1 MKILSLRLKN
11 LNSLKDEWAIDFT
24 ASPFK
29 ENGLFAITGSTGA
42 GKSTLLDAICL
53 ALYHETPRLKSIT
66 ASSNE
71 IMTRHT
77 NECMAE
83 VTFEVKGKAYR
94 AFWSQRKA
102 ASGRLQAAQVELA
115 EIDGKILASQVNE
128 KKRLIEE
135 ITGLDFGRFTK
146 SMLLAQGGFA
156 AFLNA
161 DASERAGLLEKLTG
175 TDVYGLISQKVFER
189 HKTEAESLRT
199 LRLKADMVSVMSE
212 TLRVEKETQLADVDS
227 ELAKKKQ
234 LAGELQVSLQWF
246 ADIDALA
253 NKRLATETSV
263 NAQKQLLVAAKPELD
278 RLAMHAPAADIAI
291 VFEQLQHSKA
301 ACGHLQE
308 KQQDLAKQ
316 SQQQKEQLVSLTW
329 QGWQS
334 ARHLQARYLHNQAD
348 LQNQLTE
355 LDGWLSAHPH
365 FSLLQTE
372 LGAWQVSY
380 QGINDLAAQ
389 IAKQTTQIQA
399 VEDDINKASASYQLL
414 VQTVAEHASAV
425 NQTQAILAEKS
436 EQLSV
441 ILAGESIANVQTAYQ
456 AKLLDKQRWE
466 SLIQLAKQRQQLLS
480 QKEQLLRD
488 VALNEADFNR
498 EQSLLDGYSKQVMSL
513 TEQVADKQ
521 QLLVQAQLIRS
532 LESHRAHL
540 KAGEECPLCGATSHP
555 FVTAYQTDQAPEV
568 ESRLTALQAE
578 LVELSEQKSACQ
590 ARLAALQERLQSQV
604 QQREQISADEQAQAG
619 EWLLVAGYLLVA
631 DDAWQEKTT
640 LDALFTAFMDVLNKM
655 QTVVQLAL
663 SVDAEIQ
670 SFKQAF
676 DAANIQL
683 NEQQFAVQ
691 IAQQHIAHLHLQ
703 LSELQVSQRESAQ
716 QHLQLQEQLIAKIV
730 AAGFVLDLPLDEW
743 LPARMNDLALWT
755 AQQTKAQQF
764 RQQLTALELT
774 LATCNPLVE
783 SWQQKWHAFAMSDD
797 AMPTIDTAGE
807 LPQLTLALQ
816 QVSSL
821 QANYQATMA
830 QLAMGESL
838 IIEAQTNVTQLAERW
853 ADTLSSSPFAD
864 EDAFLAARLTDEL
877 VAQLTLQAKRLN
889 DGLLTAEALLAD
901 IVLQQET
908 LLAKSLTDM
917 PKEDVLAR
925 WQTTEQDKERLTGEM
940 ATLKALLAADVSA
953 RAQFAEQMVAI
964 ASQEKTCD
972 LWARLNDLI
981 GSQSGDK
988 YRRFAQGLT
997 LDHLIYLANSHLRR
1011 LQGRYQLQRK
1021 ASGELEMEIEDT
1033 WQADARRDTRTLS
1046 GGESFLVSLALALA
1060 LSDLVSQKTSID
1072 SLFLDEG
1079 FGTLDAETLSVALD
1093 ALDNLNAAGKS
1104 IGIISHIE
1112 GLKERIP
1119 VQIVIQKGAGI
1130 GTSQIRIKS

>member
-77 NECMAE
+77 SECMAE

-128 KKRLIEE
+128 KKRLIDE

-161 DASERAGLLEKLTG
+161 DASERASLLEKLTG

-189 HKTEAESLRT
+189 HKSEAESLRT

-227 ELAKKKQ
+227 QLAKKKQ

-246 ADIDALA
+246 AEIDALA
-253 NKRLATETSV
+253 NKRLAAETSV
-263 NAQKQLLVAAKPELD
+263 NTQKQLLVVAKPELD

-355 LDGWLSAHPH
+355 IDGWLSAHPH

-399 VEDDINKASASYQLL
+399 VEDDINKASASYQQL

-425 NQTQAILAEKS
+425 NQTQATLAEKS

-441 ILAGESIANVQTAYQ
+441 ILAGDTIENVQTAYQ

-498 EQSLLDGYSKQVMSL
+498 EQSLLDEYSKQVLSL

-532 LESHRAHL
+532 LESHREHL
-540 KAGEECPLCGATSHP
+540 KAGEECPLCGSTSHP
-555 FVTAYQTDQAPEV
+555 FVTAYQADQATDV

-590 ARLAALQERLQSQV
+590 ARMAALQERLQSQA

-619 EWLLVAGYLLVA
+619 EWLLVAGYLQVA
-631 DDAWQEKTT
+631 DDAWQETTT
-640 LDALFTAFMDVLNKM
+640 LDALFAAFMDVLKKM
-655 QTVVQLAL
+655 QSVVQSAL

-703 LSELQVSQRESAQ
+703 LSELQVTQREGAQ
-716 QHLQLQEQLIAKIV
+716 QRFQLQEQLIAKIV

-743 LPARMNDLALWT
+743 LPARMNDLAFWT
-755 AQQTKAQQF
+755 AQQTMGQQL

-853 ADTLSSSPFAD
+853 ADTLSTSPFAD

-908 LLAKSLTDM
+908 LLAKSLTDI

-953 RAQFAEQMVAI
+953 RAQFAEQMEAI

-1119 VQIVIQKGAGI
+1119 VQIVIQGAGI